1 MESQTLSELIDQAE
15 AEHKWLYYH
24 YQNMWFS
31 PQELRD
37 ANAEGRFRWRV
48 VNWRLRDPQEKL
60 KRLREHVKPSQKELE
75 EFKEKIGR

>member
-1 MESQTLSELIDQAE
+1 
-15 AEHKWLYYH
+15 
-24 YQNMWFS
+24 MWFS

-60 KRLREHVKPSQKELE
+60 KRLREHVKSSQKELE